1 MQEVEDVAKG
11 CVCGNLRQTSRA
23 ITQFYDKLLA
33 PSGITVTQ
41 FALLRTISKGGSS
54 TISEI
59 SKEMYIDRTT
69 LTRSLEL
76 LEKQDLIHFEPSIDR
91 RKRVVTIT
99 SRGKAQMNKAFPLWE
114 KAQSV
119 IMEKFGKGNWRKI
132 KIGLSEISKIAMLNS
147 VSRL

>member
-1 MQEVEDVAKG
+1 MQEVEDVAKA

-99 SRGKAQMNKAFPLWE
+99 SRGKAQMSKALPLWE

-119 IMEKFGKGNWRKI
+119 IMEKFGKGNWREI
-132 KIGLSEISKIAMLNS
+132 KVGLSEISKIAILN
-147 VSRL
+147 